1 MCWEQEAQVERKT
14 NLRTRKAGWN
24 DYMLLCWFEQSMKD
38 AVSFICS
45 LDKYSL
51 DIRYAPNAV
60 LGAGLRASPWH
71 LAGAGDGGTGRRP
84 SPFETQPGQ

>member
-1 MCWEQEAQVERKT
+1 
-14 NLRTRKAGWN
+14 
-24 DYMLLCWFEQSMKD
+24 MKD

-71 LAGAGDGGTGRRP
+71 LAGAGDGGTGKRP
-84 SPFETQPGQ
+84 SPLRPSLGSSPLETYALSEHCRTRKVLPSIVFFAHMTHTLKE